1 MCKMC
6 YFFVTAGMAVLT
18 MQGQLYQK
26 NIGWKRQM
34 LRKSQILV
42 GAK

>member
-1 MCKMC
+1 MS

-18 MQGQLYQK
+18 SLQSQLYQK
-26 NIGWKRQM
+26 NISWKRQM